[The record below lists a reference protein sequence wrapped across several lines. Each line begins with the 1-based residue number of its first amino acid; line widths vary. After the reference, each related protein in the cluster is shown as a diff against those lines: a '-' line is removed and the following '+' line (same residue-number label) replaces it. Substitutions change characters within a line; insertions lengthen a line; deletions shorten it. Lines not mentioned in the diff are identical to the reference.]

1 MKKNLRKAARGREC
15 TIRIPGV
22 CNFNPETSVLAH
34 YRLSDLCGTGIKPSD
49 LTGAIGCD
57 NCHAAVDGRLKTEYS
72 HEELRLMHVEGVLR
86 TLDIWERE
94 GLIS

>member
-22 CNFNPETSVLAH
+22 CSFNPETSVLAH
-34 YRLSDLCGTGIKPSD
+34 YRLSGLCGTGIKPSD

-72 HEELRLMHVEGVLR
+72 YEELRLMHAEGVLR

>member
-22 CNFNPETSVLAH
+22 CSFNPETSVLAH
-34 YRLSDLCGTGIKPSD
+34 YRLSGLCGIGIKPSD

-72 HEELRLMHVEGVLR
+72 YEELRLMHAEGVLR

>member
-22 CNFNPETSVLAH
+22 CNFNPESSVLTH
-34 YRLSDLCGTGIKPSD
+34 YRLGGLCGTGIKPSD
-49 LTGAIGCD
+49 LVAAIGCD
-57 NCHAAVDGRLKTEYS
+57 CCHAAVDGRLKTEFT
-72 HEELRLMHVEGVLR
+72 HEELRLMHAEGVLR

-94 GLIS
+94 GFIS